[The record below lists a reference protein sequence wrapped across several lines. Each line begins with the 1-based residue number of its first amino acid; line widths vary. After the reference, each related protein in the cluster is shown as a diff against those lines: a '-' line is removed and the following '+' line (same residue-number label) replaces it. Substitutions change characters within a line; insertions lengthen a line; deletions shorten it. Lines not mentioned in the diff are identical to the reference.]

1 MPADMIQSLRIDVA
15 DLPSEAVIFGSSA
28 AMREVYRQ
36 TERILYNDLPVLIQ
50 GERGTGK
57 EVVARFLHARS
68 DRRDFPFV
76 KVICS
81 AAPGGLTEGELF
93 GCGKGAA
100 GAVER
105 GLVEA
110 AAGGTLFF
118 DEIGD
123 LSWDLQIRLL
133 DLLEDRQP
141 LVGEAR
147 SRARVIC
154 STNRDLQAA
163 VERRVFRQDLFYRI
177 DVINLSLSPLRER
190 SEDIPQLCEHFIG
203 KLAKKFDRTAPKLA
217 AGAIERLK
225 QWHWPGNLREL
236 ENRIA
241 ELVVQG
247 DRPVLTGALDV
258 ELNRPAETMRPRV
271 AGAAGRR
278 VALPARSALL
288 RVLKAN
294 HWNRRRAAEDL
305 HMSYRSFLARMRQA
319 GVPRRRRIHPAVPP
333 EARPECD

>member
-15 DLPSEAVIFGSSA
+15 DLPSEAVIFGGSA

-36 TERILYNDLPVLIQ
+36 AERILYNDLPVLIQ

-163 VERRVFRQDLFYRI
+163 VERKVFRQDLFYRI
-177 DVINLSLSPLRER
+177 DVINLTLSPLRER

-258 ELNRPAETMRPRV
+258 ELNRPAETMR
-271 AGAAGRR
+271 
-278 VALPARSALL
+278 
-288 RVLKAN
+288 
-294 HWNRRRAAEDL
+294 
-305 HMSYRSFLARMRQA
+305 
-319 GVPRRRRIHPAVPP
+319 
-333 EARPECD
+333 